1 MRPALLFDMDGTL
14 IDSAAGMRLSLNYAL
29 TSAGLPTIAEEEAG
43 KYLGPPLEYSLTT
56 FLNLHGEKYQKVWDE
71 YARHY
76 RTQGYLLTFPVT
88 GMPELCGRLNSAGFR
103 LAIATCKPWAY
114 CQPTLKLC
122 RFPDCFEVV
131 SGSFHNGVPEEKSA
145 VIREALRLMGLSP
158 AEAVM
163 IGDRASDV
171 TGARECGLPCIGVDF
186 CGYAE
191 PHELENAGA
200 EAILHTVGE
209 LEDYLLGR
217 R

>member
-76 RTQGYLLTFPVT
+76 RTQGYLLAVPVT

-103 LAIATCKPWAY
+103 LAIA
-114 CQPTLKLC
+114 
-122 RFPDCFEVV
+122 

>member
-1 MRPALLFDMDGTL
+1 
-14 IDSAAGMRLSLNYAL
+14 
-29 TSAGLPTIAEEEAG
+29 
-43 KYLGPPLEYSLTT
+43 
-56 FLNLHGEKYQKVWDE
+56 
-71 YARHY
+71 
-76 RTQGYLLTFPVT
+76 
-88 GMPELCGRLNSAGFR
+88 
-103 LAIATCKPWAY
+103 
-114 CQPTLKLC
+114 
-122 RFPDCFEVV
+122 
-131 SGSFHNGVPEEKSA
+131 
-145 VIREALRLMGLSP
+145 MGISS

-200 EAILHTVGE
+200 DAILHTVGE

>member
-1 MRPALLFDMDGTL
+1 
-14 IDSAAGMRLSLNYAL
+14 
-29 TSAGLPTIAEEEAG
+29 
-43 KYLGPPLEYSLTT
+43 
-56 FLNLHGEKYQKVWDE
+56 
-71 YARHY
+71 
-76 RTQGYLLTFPVT
+76 
-88 GMPELCGRLNSAGFR
+88 
-103 LAIATCKPWAY
+103 
-114 CQPTLKLC
+114 
-122 RFPDCFEVV
+122 
-131 SGSFHNGVPEEKSA
+131 
-145 VIREALRLMGLSP
+145 
-158 AEAVM
+158 M